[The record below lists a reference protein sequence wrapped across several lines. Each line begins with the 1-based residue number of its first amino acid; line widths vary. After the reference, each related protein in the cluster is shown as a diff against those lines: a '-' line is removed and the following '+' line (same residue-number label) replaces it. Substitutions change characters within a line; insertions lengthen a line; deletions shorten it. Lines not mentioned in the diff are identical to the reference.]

1 MTNVMGVIIK
11 YFRLTKTLTLPFTHT
26 RPSALQN
33 MKTYGQ
39 VCYMVT
45 KASFCYSAPTWHK
58 KLAKSTL
65 CHYHS
70 YTEPTGESQRCSVL
84 VKHSAVPFLY
94 HHHSVPDLCS
104 KGNYKELPSF
114 RNRRQE
120 AKPKL

>member
-45 KASFCYSAPTWHK
+45 KASFCYSAKTRKVHMPALNDSKQIGFAVYNVFIPCVIIIPTLNLLRSHCDAVY
-58 KLAKSTL
+58 LLNTL
-65 CHYHS
+65 
-70 YTEPTGESQRCSVL
+70 
-84 VKHSAVPFLY
+84 
-94 HHHSVPDLCS
+94 LCLFS
-104 KGNYKELPSF
+104 EI
-114 RNRRQE
+114 
-120 AKPKL
+120 